1 MKKIA
6 VISGNRAEYGLLAPV
21 MRRIGDSPSLD
32 LQLIVTASHLL
43 PEFGLTVET
52 IERDGFEIDR
62 KIPQI
67 SSALDG
73 FDVAHQ
79 VGEGTVAFAEV
90 FSELEPDVV
99 VILGDRYEMFA
110 AASAAFFLGIPIL
123 HVHGGEVTSGAFDDA
138 IRHVISQLSHVHAV
152 AAPEYRERLIRAGAN
167 PETVHVVGGLGVDS
181 VYSLRLSPR
190 EELEREL
197 NLQLSEPLFLVTY
210 HPVTRGQHDTK
221 QDVKA
226 LVSALD
232 LYPDATVVFTMPNT
246 DPEHQEIVEILELEV
261 AKRNKWFLFASLG
274 STKYL
279 SLMTHAAVVIGN
291 SSSGLTE
298 APSVG
303 TPTVNIGPRQGGRL
317 AAKSVLSCGPHSS
330 EIAETIKRALEY
342 DFVQSIEGPASPYGL
357 PGAAERI
364 VRILESTPL
373 ASLGEKNYY
382 DPPTEV

>member
-21 MRRIGDSPSLD
+21 MRRIRDSPSLG
-32 LQLIVTASHLL
+32 LQLVVTASHLL

-79 VGEGTVAFAEV
+79 VGEGTVAFAEA
-90 FSELEPDVV
+90 FAELEPDVV

-110 AASAAFFLGIPIL
+110 AASAAFFLDVPIM

-138 IRHVISQLSHVHAV
+138 IRHVISQLSRVHAV

-181 VYSLRLSPR
+181 VFSLTLSSR

-197 NLQLSEPLFLVTY
+197 NLELTEPIFLVTY
-210 HPVTRGQHDTK
+210 HPVTRAEHDAK
-221 QDVKA
+221 QDVTA

-261 AKRNKWFLFASLG
+261 ARRNKWFLFASLG

-317 AAKSVLSCGPHSS
+317 AAESVLSCGPKSS
-330 EIAETIKRALEY
+330 EIAVTIKRALEQ
-342 DFVQSIEGPASPYGL
+342 DFVQSIEGSASPYGL
-357 PGAAERI
+357 PGAVESI

-373 ASLGEKNYY
+373 ASLGEKKYY
-382 DPPTEV
+382 DPPAEV

>member
-32 LQLIVTASHLL
+32 LQVIVTASHLL

-79 VGEGTVAFAEV
+79 VGEGTVAIAEA

-110 AASAAFFLGIPIL
+110 AASAAFFLDIPIL

-167 PETVHVVGGLGVDS
+167 PETVHVIGGLGVDA
-181 VYSLRLSPR
+181 VYSLTLSSR
-190 EELEREL
+190 EDLEREL
-197 NLQLSEPLFLVTY
+197 NLELTEPLFLVTY
-210 HPVTRGQHDTK
+210 HPVTRADHDTK

-226 LVSALD
+226 LVAALD

-246 DPEHQEIVEILELEV
+246 DPEHQEIVEILELAV
-261 AKRNKWFLFASLG
+261 SSRNKWFLFPSLG
-274 STKYL
+274 SKRYL
-279 SLMTHAAVVIGN
+279 SLMTHASVVIGN
-291 SSSGLTE
+291 SSSGFTE

-303 TPTVNIGPRQGGRL
+303 TPTVNIGPRQDGRL
-317 AAKSVLSCGPHSS
+317 AAASVLSCGPQFS
-330 EIAETIKRALEY
+330 EISETIDRALDE
-342 DFVQSIEGPASPYGL
+342 DFVRSIEGSGSPYGR
-357 PGAAERI
+357 PGAVEAI
-364 VRILESTPL
+364 VGILEATPF
-373 ASLGEKNYY
+373 ATLGTRKYY
-382 DPPTEV
+382 DPPADG